1 MEKKNENFYHVKY
14 QRKLIE
20 KVLQTEF
27 KSIKDLSDFIN
38 NQEEAKM
45 KSRGKDYVVYKEKLI
60 SKVFDN
66 LFIYLKSFHKENFKI
81 NSSEELCLL
90 FTTYF

>member
-38 NQEEAKM
+38 NQE
-45 KSRGKDYVVYKEKLI
+45 
-60 SKVFDN
+60 
-66 LFIYLKSFHKENFKI
+66 
-81 NSSEELCLL
+81 
-90 FTTYF
+90 